1 MGATKVREMKWT
13 KEGMDIIRKLMY
25 METKKSKINCMENIG
40 LVIVHNVVLVP
51 HN

>member
-13 KEGMDIIRKLMY
+13 KEGLDMIRKLTY
-25 METKKSKINCMENIG
+25 MDMKKSKFNCMENIG
-40 LVIVHNVVLVP
+40 FVIVHNIVLVP